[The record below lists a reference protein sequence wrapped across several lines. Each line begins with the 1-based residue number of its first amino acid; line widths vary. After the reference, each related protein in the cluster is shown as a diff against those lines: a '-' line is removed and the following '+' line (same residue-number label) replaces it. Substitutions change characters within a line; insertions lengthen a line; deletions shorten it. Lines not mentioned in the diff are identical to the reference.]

1 MIFVEEAI
9 GRKEIPLYAFL
20 VMKESIWS
28 PLKNPIYRAFWICAF
43 LSNLGTWIQ
52 DVAASWVMT
61 HLSTSP
67 LVISL
72 LSFTSS
78 LPVVFLSIPA
88 GFIAD
93 QGHRRKILLVAQSGM
108 FLSAATLAYLVWQG
122 QVTESTLLL
131 LSLVMGIGFALT
143 NPAFQSVLTDLVP
156 TDSQAQAVLV
166 YYMGI
171 NITRVLGPTIGG
183 GILSGFGPEVAFFVN
198 SLSFLGLILFFW
210 IWPVKEE
217 IEATTEKKKIV
228 WSQDEWKFLFSFHN
242 MKLWVEI
249 FVVTFFASS
258 LWALYPTRG
267 RVELGL
273 SSLQYGSLLGFLGL
287 GACFSAIYSDKIMQ
301 PNKTNLSLAGAYVV
315 YAIGLFL
322 MGVAPSFIFMCE
334 AMFFAGIGWLIL
346 ATLMNM
352 SSRQLTGKSHLKAT
366 MLGVFLAVFY
376 AGMALG
382 AVSWGTFARFS
393 SSSRALLVA
402 AIGLA
407 LVGFYKFIRAKT

>member
-1 MIFVEEAI
+1 
-9 GRKEIPLYAFL
+9 
-20 VMKESIWS
+20 MKESVWS
-28 PLKNPIYRAFWICAF
+28 PLKISVYRSFWICAF

-52 DVAASWVMT
+52 DVASSWVMT

-78 LPVVFLSIPA
+78 LPVLFLSIPA
-88 GFIAD
+88 GYVAD
-93 QGHRRKILLVAQSGM
+93 LGHRRKILLFAQGLM
-108 FLSAATLAYLVWQG
+108 FFAAGLLAYLVWKD
-122 QVTESTLLL
+122 QVTQFSLLA

-156 TDSQAQAVLV
+156 TPMQAQAVLV

-171 NITRVLGPTIGG
+171 NITRVVGPTLGG
-183 GILSGFGPEVAFFVN
+183 GILSGFGPGSAFFVN

-210 IWPVKEE
+210 KWPVKESGE
-217 IEATTEKKKIV
+217 QKEQLQIQPDDWIP
-228 WSQDEWKFLFSFHN
+228 LFSLHN
-242 MKLWVEI
+242 LKLWVEI
-249 FVVTFFASS
+249 FLVTFFASS

-273 SSLQYGSLLGFLGL
+273 NSWQYGSLLGFLGL
-287 GACFSAIYSDKIMQ
+287 GACLSAFLSEKIMLPHRTQ
-301 PNKTNLSLAGAYVV
+301 KSLAGSYIV
-315 YAIGLFL
+315 YAL
-322 MGVAPSFIFMCE
+322 GVLLLGFAPSYWFVCV
-334 AMFFAGIGWLIL
+334 AMFFAGTGWLVL

-352 SSRQLTGKSHLKAT
+352 SSRQITGKSNLKAT

-382 AVSWGTFARFS
+382 AVTWGAMAKTSNTSLALFFAGVGLSVIGFAR
-393 SSSRALLVA
+393 
-402 AIGLA
+402 GLRST
-407 LVGFYKFIRAKT
+407 L

>member
-1 MIFVEEAI
+1 
-9 GRKEIPLYAFL
+9 
-20 VMKESIWS
+20 MKESVWS
-28 PLKNPIYRAFWICAF
+28 PLKISVYRSFWICAF

-72 LSFTSS
+72 LSFTMN
-78 LPVVFLSIPA
+78 LPMVFLSIPA

-93 QGHRRKILLVAQSGM
+93 QGHRRRILLAAQIVM
-108 FLSAATLAYLVWQG
+108 FSAAAVLAFLVWQEKI
-122 QVTESTLLL
+122 TESSLLA
-131 LSLVMGIGFALT
+131 LSLILGIGAALT

-156 TDSQAQAVLV
+156 AESQTQAVLV

-183 GILSGFGPEVAFFVN
+183 GILGGFGPSMAFLLN
-198 SLSFLGLILFFW
+198 SFSFMGLILFFW
-210 IWPVKEE
+210 RWPVKES
-217 IEATTEKKKIV
+217 IEVKKDIRFTQ
-228 WSQDEWKFLFSFHN
+228 SEWKFLFSLHN
-242 MKLWVEI
+242 MKLWIEI
-249 FVVTFFASS
+249 FIVTFFASS

-267 RVELGL
+267 RIEMGL
-273 SSLQYGSLLGFLGL
+273 SSWQYGSLLGFLGL
-287 GACFSAIYSDKIMQ
+287 GACFSAVYSQKLMQ
-301 PNKTNLSLAGAYVV
+301 PHRTNTSLSGAYLV
-315 YAIGLFL
+315 YALGLFL
-322 MGVAPSFIFMCE
+322 MAIAPSYIFMCE

-376 AGMALG
+376 AGMSLG
-382 AVSWGTFARFS
+382 AVSWGAFARFS
-393 SSSRALLVA
+393 STSRALLVA
-402 AIGLA
+402 AIGLSIT
-407 LVGFYKFIRAKT
+407 GFSKFIRHYMLKESP

>member
-1 MIFVEEAI
+1 M
-9 GRKEIPLYAFL
+9 YAFF
-20 VMKESIWS
+20 VMKESVWS
-28 PLKNPIYRAFWICAF
+28 PLKISVYRSFWICAF
-43 LSNLGTWIQ
+43 LSNLGTWVQ

-72 LSFTSS
+72 LSFTGS

-88 GFIAD
+88 GFVAD
-93 QGHRRKILLVAQSGM
+93 QGHRRKILLAAQAVM
-108 FLSAATLAYLVWQG
+108 FLSAGALAYLVWQEKI
-122 QVTESTLLL
+122 TEGSLLL
-131 LSLVMGIGFALT
+131 LSLVMGVGFALT

-156 TDSQAQAVLV
+156 DEAQAQAVLV

-171 NITRVLGPTIGG
+171 NITRVLGPTLGG
-183 GILSGFGPEVAFFVN
+183 GILSTLGPEVAFLVN

-210 IWPVKEE
+210 RWPVKEK
-217 IEATTEKKKIV
+217 IEHQREV
-228 WSQDEWKFLFSFHN
+228 EFSQQEFHFLFSLHN

-249 FVVTFFASS
+249 FIVTFFASS

-267 RVELGL
+267 RVDLGL

-287 GACFSAIYSDKIMQ
+287 GACFSAIYSEKIMQ
-301 PNKTNLSLAGAYVV
+301 PQRTNLSLAGAYGV
-315 YAIGLFL
+315 YAVGLLL
-322 MGVAPSFIFMCE
+322 MGIAPSFIYMCE

-382 AVSWGTFARFS
+382 AVSWGAFAGFS
-393 SSSRALLVA
+393 NSSHALIVA
-402 AIGLA
+402 AAGMAIIG
-407 LVGFYKFIRAKT
+407 VYKFLQAKA